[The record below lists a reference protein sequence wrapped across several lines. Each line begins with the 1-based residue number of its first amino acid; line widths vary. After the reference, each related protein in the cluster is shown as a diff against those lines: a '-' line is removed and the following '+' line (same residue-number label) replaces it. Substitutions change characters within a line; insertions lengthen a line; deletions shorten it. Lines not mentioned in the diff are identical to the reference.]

1 MKFYSVIYNAI
12 EDVEASM
19 KGMLKPIYEE
29 VALGSA
35 EIRQVFRS
43 SRFGNI
49 AGSIVRSGIIKRGT
63 KARLVRDGVVVANEL
78 SIESLRREKDD
89 VTEGERRRSASALKS
104 ATGLIRSEVG
114 KALGIRLTPTI
125 SFQLDSLPTTA
136 RSIEDA
142 LAQAQVRDAAI
153 ARAAEGASYAGDANP
168 YRTKDED
175 EDAATS
181 DSAASA
187 ESSESADSAESSESA
202 ASSDSAESAASP
214 EEAVHEQDVFADEQ
228 DGGIDNRQIAALQ
241 AQAMA
246 EAAQADAQGRSSH
259 DQL

>member
-1 MKFYSVIYNAI
+1 MADPARARRVADRIHKTVAQVLERRIKDPRLGFVTITDVRVTGDLQQATVFYTVY
-12 EDVEASM
+12 
-19 KGMLKPIYEE
+19 G
-29 VALGSA
+29 
-35 EIRQVFRS
+35 
-43 SRFGNI
+43 
-49 AGSIVRSGIIKRGT
+49 
-63 KARLVRDGVVVANEL
+63 
-78 SIESLRREKDD
+78 
-89 VTEGERRRSASALKS
+89 TEGERRRSASALKS

-142 LAQAQVRDAAI
+142 LAQAQARDAAI

-168 YRTKDED
+168 YRTKDEG
-175 EDAATS
+175 EQGAS
-181 DSAASA
+181 GESAESSASA
-187 ESSESADSAESSESA
+187 ESSESADSAESSASA
-202 ASSDSAESAASP
+202 ASAASP
-214 EEAVHEQDVFADEQ
+214 EEAEHEQDVFADEQ
-228 DGGIDNRQIAALQ
+228 DGGVDNRQIAALQ

>member
-1 MKFYSVIYNAI
+1 MADPARARRVADRIHKTVAQVLERRIKDPRLGFVTITDVRVTGDLQQATVFYTVY
-12 EDVEASM
+12 
-19 KGMLKPIYEE
+19 G
-29 VALGSA
+29 
-35 EIRQVFRS
+35 
-43 SRFGNI
+43 
-49 AGSIVRSGIIKRGT
+49 
-63 KARLVRDGVVVANEL
+63 
-78 SIESLRREKDD
+78 
-89 VTEGERRRSASALKS
+89 TEGERRRSASALKS

-142 LAQAQVRDAAI
+142 LAQAQARDAAI

-175 EDAATS
+175 EDAASS
-181 DSAASA
+181 DSGESAASA
-187 ESSESADSAESSESA
+187 ESSESA
-202 ASSDSAESAASP
+202 DSAESAASP

-228 DGGIDNRQIAALQ
+228 EGGVDNRQIAALQ

>member
-1 MKFYSVIYNAI
+1 MADPARARRVADRIHKTVAQVLERRIKDPRLGFVTITDVRVTGDLQQATVFYTVY
-12 EDVEASM
+12 
-19 KGMLKPIYEE
+19 G
-29 VALGSA
+29 
-35 EIRQVFRS
+35 
-43 SRFGNI
+43 
-49 AGSIVRSGIIKRGT
+49 
-63 KARLVRDGVVVANEL
+63 
-78 SIESLRREKDD
+78 
-89 VTEGERRRSASALKS
+89 TEGERRRSASALKS

-142 LAQAQVRDAAI
+142 LAQAQARDAAI

-175 EDAATS
+175 EDAASS
-181 DSAASA
+181 DSG
-187 ESSESADSAESSESA
+187 ESA
-202 ASSDSAESAASP
+202 DSAESAASP

-228 DGGIDNRQIAALQ
+228 EGGVDNRQIAALQ

>member
-1 MKFYSVIYNAI
+1 MADPARARRVADRIHKTVAQVLERRIKDPRLGFVTITDVRVTGDLQQATVFYTVY
-12 EDVEASM
+12 
-19 KGMLKPIYEE
+19 G
-29 VALGSA
+29 
-35 EIRQVFRS
+35 
-43 SRFGNI
+43 
-49 AGSIVRSGIIKRGT
+49 
-63 KARLVRDGVVVANEL
+63 
-78 SIESLRREKDD
+78 
-89 VTEGERRRSASALKS
+89 TEGERRRSASALKS

-142 LAQAQVRDAAI
+142 LAQAQARDAAI
-153 ARAAEGASYAGDANP
+153 ARTAEGASYAGDANP

-175 EDAATS
+175 EDEDAASS

-187 ESSESADSAESSESA
+187 ESSESAA
-202 ASSDSAESAASP
+202 SAESAASP

-228 DGGIDNRQIAALQ
+228 DGGVDNRQIAALQ

>member
-1 MKFYSVIYNAI
+1 MADPARARRVADRIHKTMAQVLERRIKDPRLGFVTITDVRVTGDLQQATVFYTVY
-12 EDVEASM
+12 
-19 KGMLKPIYEE
+19 G
-29 VALGSA
+29 
-35 EIRQVFRS
+35 
-43 SRFGNI
+43 
-49 AGSIVRSGIIKRGT
+49 
-63 KARLVRDGVVVANEL
+63 
-78 SIESLRREKDD
+78 
-89 VTEGERRRSASALKS
+89 TEGERRRSASALKS

-142 LAQAQVRDAAI
+142 LAQAQARDAAI

-175 EDAATS
+175 EDEDAASS

-187 ESSESADSAESSESA
+187 ESSESAA
-202 ASSDSAESAASP
+202 SAESAASP
-214 EEAVHEQDVFADEQ
+214 EEAMHEQDVFADEQ
-228 DGGIDNRQIAALQ
+228 EGGVDNRQIAALQ

-246 EAAQADAQGRSSH
+246 EAAQADAESRSSH

>member
-1 MKFYSVIYNAI
+1 MADPARARRVADRIHKTVAQVLERRIKDPRLGFVTITDVRVTGDLQQATVFYTVY
-12 EDVEASM
+12 
-19 KGMLKPIYEE
+19 G
-29 VALGSA
+29 
-35 EIRQVFRS
+35 
-43 SRFGNI
+43 
-49 AGSIVRSGIIKRGT
+49 
-63 KARLVRDGVVVANEL
+63 
-78 SIESLRREKDD
+78 
-89 VTEGERRRSASALKS
+89 TEGERRRSASALKS

-142 LAQAQVRDAAI
+142 LAQAQARDAAI

-181 DSAASA
+181 DNGESAASA
-187 ESSESADSAESSESA
+187 ESGESA
-202 ASSDSAESAASP
+202 DSAESAASP
-214 EEAVHEQDVFADEQ
+214 EEAEHEQDVFADEQ
-228 DGGIDNRQIAALQ
+228 EGGVDNRQIAALQ

>member
-1 MKFYSVIYNAI
+1 MADPARARRVADRIHKTVAQVLERRIKDPRLGFVTITDVRVTGDLQQATVFYTVY
-12 EDVEASM
+12 
-19 KGMLKPIYEE
+19 G
-29 VALGSA
+29 
-35 EIRQVFRS
+35 
-43 SRFGNI
+43 
-49 AGSIVRSGIIKRGT
+49 
-63 KARLVRDGVVVANEL
+63 
-78 SIESLRREKDD
+78 
-89 VTEGERRRSASALKS
+89 TEGERRRSASALKS

-142 LAQAQVRDAAI
+142 LAQAQARDAAI

-175 EDAATS
+175 EDAASS
-181 DSAASA
+181 DSGESAASA
-187 ESSESADSAESSESA
+187 ESGESA
-202 ASSDSAESAASP
+202 DSAESAASP

-228 DGGIDNRQIAALQ
+228 EGGVDNRQIAALQ

>member
-1 MKFYSVIYNAI
+1 MADPARARRVADRIHKTVAQVLERRIKDPRLGFVTITDVRVTGDLQQATVFYTVY
-12 EDVEASM
+12 
-19 KGMLKPIYEE
+19 G
-29 VALGSA
+29 
-35 EIRQVFRS
+35 
-43 SRFGNI
+43 
-49 AGSIVRSGIIKRGT
+49 
-63 KARLVRDGVVVANEL
+63 
-78 SIESLRREKDD
+78 
-89 VTEGERRRSASALKS
+89 TEGERRRSASALKS

-142 LAQAQVRDAAI
+142 LAQAQARDAAI

-175 EDAATS
+175 EDAASS

-187 ESSESADSAESSESA
+187 ETSESA
-202 ASSDSAESAASP
+202 DSAESAASP
-214 EEAVHEQDVFADEQ
+214 EEAMHEQDVFADEQ
-228 DGGIDNRQIAALQ
+228 EGGVDNRQIAALQ

>member
-1 MKFYSVIYNAI
+1 MADPARARRVADRIHKTVAQVLERRIKDPRLGFVTITDVRVTGDLQQATVFYTVY
-12 EDVEASM
+12 
-19 KGMLKPIYEE
+19 G
-29 VALGSA
+29 
-35 EIRQVFRS
+35 
-43 SRFGNI
+43 
-49 AGSIVRSGIIKRGT
+49 
-63 KARLVRDGVVVANEL
+63 
-78 SIESLRREKDD
+78 
-89 VTEGERRRSASALKS
+89 TEGERRRSASALKS

-142 LAQAQVRDAAI
+142 LAQAQARDAAI

-175 EDAATS
+175 EQGAS
-181 DSAASA
+181 GESAESSASA
-187 ESSESADSAESSESA
+187 ESSESADSAES
-202 ASSDSAESAASP
+202 AASP
-214 EEAVHEQDVFADEQ
+214 EEAEHEQDVFADEQ
-228 DGGIDNRQIAALQ
+228 DGGVDNRQIAALQ

>member
-1 MKFYSVIYNAI
+1 MADPARARRVADRIHKTVAQVLERRIKDPRLGFVTITDVRVTGDLQQATVFYTVY
-12 EDVEASM
+12 
-19 KGMLKPIYEE
+19 G
-29 VALGSA
+29 
-35 EIRQVFRS
+35 
-43 SRFGNI
+43 
-49 AGSIVRSGIIKRGT
+49 
-63 KARLVRDGVVVANEL
+63 
-78 SIESLRREKDD
+78 
-89 VTEGERRRSASALKS
+89 TEGERRRSASALKS

-125 SFQLDSLPTTA
+125 SFQLDSLPNTA

-142 LAQAQVRDAAI
+142 LAQAQARDAAI

-175 EDAATS
+175 EDATS
-181 DSAASA
+181 SD
-187 ESSESADSAESSESA
+187 SA
-202 ASSDSAESAASP
+202 ASSDSGESAESAESAASL

-228 DGGIDNRQIAALQ
+228 EGGVDNRQIAALQ

-246 EAAQADAQGRSSH
+246 EAAQADAESRSSH

>member
-1 MKFYSVIYNAI
+1 MADPARARRVADRIHKTVAQVLERRIKDPRLGFVTITDVRVTGDLQQATVFYTVY
-12 EDVEASM
+12 
-19 KGMLKPIYEE
+19 G
-29 VALGSA
+29 
-35 EIRQVFRS
+35 
-43 SRFGNI
+43 
-49 AGSIVRSGIIKRGT
+49 
-63 KARLVRDGVVVANEL
+63 
-78 SIESLRREKDD
+78 
-89 VTEGERRRSASALKS
+89 TEGERRRSASALKS

-142 LAQAQVRDAAI
+142 LAQAQARDAAI

-187 ESSESADSAESSESA
+187 ESSESAA
-202 ASSDSAESAASP
+202 SAESAASP

-228 DGGIDNRQIAALQ
+228 DGGVDNRQIAALQ

>member
-1 MKFYSVIYNAI
+1 MADPARARRVADRIHKTVAQVLERRIKDPRLGFVTITDVRVTGDLQQATVFYTVY
-12 EDVEASM
+12 
-19 KGMLKPIYEE
+19 G
-29 VALGSA
+29 
-35 EIRQVFRS
+35 
-43 SRFGNI
+43 
-49 AGSIVRSGIIKRGT
+49 
-63 KARLVRDGVVVANEL
+63 
-78 SIESLRREKDD
+78 
-89 VTEGERRRSASALKS
+89 TEGERRRSASALKS

-142 LAQAQVRDAAI
+142 LAQAQARDAAI

-175 EDAATS
+175 EDAASS
-181 DSAASA
+181 DSAT
-187 ESSESADSAESSESA
+187 SAESSESA
-202 ASSDSAESAASP
+202 ASAESAASP
-214 EEAVHEQDVFADEQ
+214 EEAEHEQDVFADEQ
-228 DGGIDNRQIAALQ
+228 DGGVDNRQIAALQ

>member
-1 MKFYSVIYNAI
+1 MAAPSRARRVADRIHKTVAQVLERRIKDPRLGFVTITDVRVTGDLQQATVFYTVY
-12 EDVEASM
+12 
-19 KGMLKPIYEE
+19 G
-29 VALGSA
+29 
-35 EIRQVFRS
+35 
-43 SRFGNI
+43 
-49 AGSIVRSGIIKRGT
+49 
-63 KARLVRDGVVVANEL
+63 
-78 SIESLRREKDD
+78 
-89 VTEGERRRSASALKS
+89 TEGERRRSASALKS

-142 LAQAQVRDAAI
+142 LAQAQARDAAI

-175 EDAATS
+175 EQGAS
-181 DSAASA
+181 D
-187 ESSESADSAESSESA
+187 
-202 ASSDSAESAASP
+202 ESAASP
-214 EEAVHEQDVFADEQ
+214 EEAEHEQDVFADEQ
-228 DGGIDNRQIAALQ
+228 DGGVDNRQIAALQ

>member
-1 MKFYSVIYNAI
+1 MADPARARRVADRIHKTVAQVLERRIKDPRLGFVTITDVRVTGDLQQATVFYTVY
-12 EDVEASM
+12 
-19 KGMLKPIYEE
+19 G
-29 VALGSA
+29 
-35 EIRQVFRS
+35 
-43 SRFGNI
+43 
-49 AGSIVRSGIIKRGT
+49 
-63 KARLVRDGVVVANEL
+63 
-78 SIESLRREKDD
+78 
-89 VTEGERRRSASALKS
+89 TEGERRRSASALKS

-142 LAQAQVRDAAI
+142 LAQAQARDAAI

-168 YRTKDED
+168 YRTNDED
-175 EDAATS
+175 EDAASS

-187 ESSESADSAESSESA
+187 ESSESAA
-202 ASSDSAESAASP
+202 SAESAASP
-214 EEAVHEQDVFADEQ
+214 EEAEHEQDVFADEQ
-228 DGGIDNRQIAALQ
+228 DGGVDNRQIAALQ

>member
-1 MKFYSVIYNAI
+1 MADPARARRVADRIHKTVAQVLERRIKDPRLGFVTITDVRVTGDLQQATVFYTVY
-12 EDVEASM
+12 
-19 KGMLKPIYEE
+19 G
-29 VALGSA
+29 
-35 EIRQVFRS
+35 
-43 SRFGNI
+43 
-49 AGSIVRSGIIKRGT
+49 
-63 KARLVRDGVVVANEL
+63 
-78 SIESLRREKDD
+78 
-89 VTEGERRRSASALKS
+89 TEGERRRSASALKS

-142 LAQAQVRDAAI
+142 LAQAQARDAAI

-181 DSAASA
+181 DN
-187 ESSESADSAESSESA
+187 A
-202 ASSDSAESAASP
+202 ASSDSGESAESAASP

-228 DGGIDNRQIAALQ
+228 EGGVDNRQIAALQ

-246 EAAQADAQGRSSH
+246 EAAQADAEGRSSH

>member
-1 MKFYSVIYNAI
+1 MADPARARRVADRIHKTVAQVLERRIKDPRLGFVTITDVRVTGDLQQATVFYTVY
-12 EDVEASM
+12 
-19 KGMLKPIYEE
+19 G
-29 VALGSA
+29 
-35 EIRQVFRS
+35 
-43 SRFGNI
+43 
-49 AGSIVRSGIIKRGT
+49 
-63 KARLVRDGVVVANEL
+63 
-78 SIESLRREKDD
+78 
-89 VTEGERRRSASALKS
+89 TEGERRRSASALKS

-142 LAQAQVRDAAI
+142 LAQAQARDAAI

-175 EDAATS
+175 EDASS

-187 ESSESADSAESSESA
+187 ESSESA
-202 ASSDSAESAASP
+202 DSAESAASP

-228 DGGIDNRQIAALQ
+228 EGGVDNRQIAALQ

>member
-1 MKFYSVIYNAI
+1 MADPARARRVADRIHKTVAQVLERRIKDPRLGFVTITDVRVTGDLQQATVFYTVY
-12 EDVEASM
+12 
-19 KGMLKPIYEE
+19 G
-29 VALGSA
+29 
-35 EIRQVFRS
+35 
-43 SRFGNI
+43 
-49 AGSIVRSGIIKRGT
+49 
-63 KARLVRDGVVVANEL
+63 
-78 SIESLRREKDD
+78 
-89 VTEGERRRSASALKS
+89 TEGERRRSASALKS

-142 LAQAQVRDAAI
+142 LAQAQARDAAI

-175 EDAATS
+175 EDATSS
-181 DSAASA
+181 DSAAS
-187 ESSESADSAESSESA
+187 SDSGESA
-202 ASSDSAESAASP
+202 ASAESAESAASP

-228 DGGIDNRQIAALQ
+228 EGGVDNRQIAALQ

>member
-1 MKFYSVIYNAI
+1 MADPARARRVADRIHKTVAQVLERRIKDPRLGFVTITDVRVTGDLQQATVFYTVY
-12 EDVEASM
+12 
-19 KGMLKPIYEE
+19 G
-29 VALGSA
+29 
-35 EIRQVFRS
+35 
-43 SRFGNI
+43 
-49 AGSIVRSGIIKRGT
+49 
-63 KARLVRDGVVVANEL
+63 
-78 SIESLRREKDD
+78 
-89 VTEGERRRSASALKS
+89 TEGERRRSASALKS

-142 LAQAQVRDAAI
+142 LAQAQARDAAI

-175 EDAATS
+175 EDAASS
-181 DSAASA
+181 DSATSSA
-187 ESSESADSAESSESA
+187 SA

>member
-1 MKFYSVIYNAI
+1 MADPARARRVADRIHKTVAQVLERRIKDPRLGFVTITDVRVTGDLQQATVFYTVY
-12 EDVEASM
+12 
-19 KGMLKPIYEE
+19 G
-29 VALGSA
+29 
-35 EIRQVFRS
+35 
-43 SRFGNI
+43 
-49 AGSIVRSGIIKRGT
+49 
-63 KARLVRDGVVVANEL
+63 
-78 SIESLRREKDD
+78 
-89 VTEGERRRSASALKS
+89 TEGERRRSASALKS

-142 LAQAQVRDAAI
+142 LAQAQARDAAI

-181 DSAASA
+181 DNAASA
-187 ESSESADSAESSESA
+187 ESSESADSAES
-202 ASSDSAESAASP
+202 AASP
-214 EEAVHEQDVFADEQ
+214 EEAEHEQDVFADEQ
-228 DGGIDNRQIAALQ
+228 EGGVDNRQIAALQ

>member
-1 MKFYSVIYNAI
+1 MADPARARRVADRIHKTVAQVLERRIKDPRLGFVTITDVRVTGDLQQATVFYTVY
-12 EDVEASM
+12 
-19 KGMLKPIYEE
+19 G
-29 VALGSA
+29 
-35 EIRQVFRS
+35 
-43 SRFGNI
+43 
-49 AGSIVRSGIIKRGT
+49 
-63 KARLVRDGVVVANEL
+63 
-78 SIESLRREKDD
+78 
-89 VTEGERRRSASALKS
+89 TEGERRRSASALKS

-142 LAQAQVRDAAI
+142 LAQAQARDAAI

-181 DSAASA
+181 DNAASA
-187 ESSESADSAESSESA
+187 ESSESAA
-202 ASSDSAESAASP
+202 SAESAASP
-214 EEAVHEQDVFADEQ
+214 EEAEHVQDVFADEQ
-228 DGGIDNRQIAALQ
+228 DGGVDNRQIAALQ

>member
-1 MKFYSVIYNAI
+1 MADPARARRVADRIHKTVAQVLERRIKDPRLGFVTITDVRVTGDLQQATVFYTVY
-12 EDVEASM
+12 
-19 KGMLKPIYEE
+19 G
-29 VALGSA
+29 
-35 EIRQVFRS
+35 
-43 SRFGNI
+43 
-49 AGSIVRSGIIKRGT
+49 
-63 KARLVRDGVVVANEL
+63 
-78 SIESLRREKDD
+78 
-89 VTEGERRRSASALKS
+89 TEGERRRSASALKS

-142 LAQAQVRDAAI
+142 LAQAQARDAAI

-175 EDAATS
+175 EDATS
-181 DSAASA
+181 SA
-187 ESSESADSAESSESA
+187 SA
-202 ASSDSAESAASP
+202 ASSDSGESAESAASP

-228 DGGIDNRQIAALQ
+228 EGGVDNRQIAALQ

-246 EAAQADAQGRSSH
+246 EAAQADAEGRSSH

>member
-1 MKFYSVIYNAI
+1 MADPARARRVADRIHKTVAQVLERRIKDPRLGFVTITDVRVTGDLQQATVFYTVY
-12 EDVEASM
+12 
-19 KGMLKPIYEE
+19 
-29 VALGSA
+29 
-35 EIRQVFRS
+35 
-43 SRFGNI
+43 
-49 AGSIVRSGIIKRGT
+49 GT
-63 KARLVRDGVVVANEL
+63 K
-78 SIESLRREKDD
+78 
-89 VTEGERRRSASALKS
+89 GERRRSASALKS

-142 LAQAQVRDAAI
+142 LAQAQARDAAI

-175 EDAATS
+175 EDAASS
-181 DSAASA
+181 DSGESAASA
-187 ESSESADSAESSESA
+187 ESGESA
-202 ASSDSAESAASP
+202 DSAESAASP
-214 EEAVHEQDVFADEQ
+214 EEAEHEQDVFADEQ
-228 DGGIDNRQIAALQ
+228 EGGVDNRQIAALQ

>member
-1 MKFYSVIYNAI
+1 MADPARARRVADRIHKTVAQVLERRIKDPRLGFVTITDVRVTGDLQQATVFYTVY
-12 EDVEASM
+12 
-19 KGMLKPIYEE
+19 G
-29 VALGSA
+29 
-35 EIRQVFRS
+35 
-43 SRFGNI
+43 
-49 AGSIVRSGIIKRGT
+49 
-63 KARLVRDGVVVANEL
+63 
-78 SIESLRREKDD
+78 
-89 VTEGERRRSASALKS
+89 TEGERRRSASALKS

-114 KALGIRLTPTI
+114 KVLGIRLTPTI

-142 LAQAQVRDAAI
+142 LAQAQARDAAI

-175 EDAATS
+175 EDAASS
-181 DSAASA
+181 DSG
-187 ESSESADSAESSESA
+187 ESA
-202 ASSDSAESAASP
+202 DSAESAASP
-214 EEAVHEQDVFADEQ
+214 EEAEHEQDVFADEQ
-228 DGGIDNRQIAALQ
+228 EGGVDNRQIAALQ

>member
-1 MKFYSVIYNAI
+1 MADPARARRVADRIHKTVAQVLERRIKDPRLGFVTITDVRVTADLQQATVFYTVY
-12 EDVEASM
+12 
-19 KGMLKPIYEE
+19 G
-29 VALGSA
+29 
-35 EIRQVFRS
+35 
-43 SRFGNI
+43 
-49 AGSIVRSGIIKRGT
+49 
-63 KARLVRDGVVVANEL
+63 
-78 SIESLRREKDD
+78 
-89 VTEGERRRSASALKS
+89 TEGERRRSASALKS

-142 LAQAQVRDAAI
+142 LAQAQARDAAI

-175 EDAATS
+175 EDAASS
-181 DSAASA
+181 DSGESAASA
-187 ESSESADSAESSESA
+187 ESGESA
-202 ASSDSAESAASP
+202 DSAESAASP
-214 EEAVHEQDVFADEQ
+214 EEAEHEQDVFADEQ
-228 DGGIDNRQIAALQ
+228 EGGVDNRQIAALQ

>member
-1 MKFYSVIYNAI
+1 MADPARARRVADRIHKTVAQVLERRIKDPRLGFVTITDVRVTGDLQQATVFYTVY
-12 EDVEASM
+12 
-19 KGMLKPIYEE
+19 G
-29 VALGSA
+29 
-35 EIRQVFRS
+35 
-43 SRFGNI
+43 
-49 AGSIVRSGIIKRGT
+49 
-63 KARLVRDGVVVANEL
+63 
-78 SIESLRREKDD
+78 
-89 VTEGERRRSASALKS
+89 TEGERRRSASALKS

-125 SFQLDSLPTTA
+125 SFQLASLPTTA
-136 RSIEDA
+136 RSIENA
-142 LAQAQVRDAAI
+142 LAQAQARDAAI

-175 EDAATS
+175 EDEDAASS

-187 ESSESADSAESSESA
+187 ESSESAA
-202 ASSDSAESAASP
+202 SAESAASP

-228 DGGIDNRQIAALQ
+228 EGGVDNRQIAALQ

>member
-1 MKFYSVIYNAI
+1 MADPARARRVADRIHKTVAQVLERRIKDPRLGFVTITDVRVTGDLQQATVFYTVY
-12 EDVEASM
+12 
-19 KGMLKPIYEE
+19 G
-29 VALGSA
+29 
-35 EIRQVFRS
+35 
-43 SRFGNI
+43 
-49 AGSIVRSGIIKRGT
+49 
-63 KARLVRDGVVVANEL
+63 
-78 SIESLRREKDD
+78 
-89 VTEGERRRSASALKS
+89 TEGERRRSASALKS

-142 LAQAQVRDAAI
+142 LAQAQARDAAI

-175 EDAATS
+175 EDAASS
-181 DSAASA
+181 DSATSSA
-187 ESSESADSAESSESA
+187 SA

-214 EEAVHEQDVFADEQ
+214 EEAEHEQDVFADEQ
-228 DGGIDNRQIAALQ
+228 EGGVDNRQIAALQ

>member
-1 MKFYSVIYNAI
+1 MADPARARRVADRIHKTVAQVLERRIKDPRLGFVTITDVRVTGDLQQATVFYTVY
-12 EDVEASM
+12 
-19 KGMLKPIYEE
+19 G
-29 VALGSA
+29 
-35 EIRQVFRS
+35 
-43 SRFGNI
+43 
-49 AGSIVRSGIIKRGT
+49 
-63 KARLVRDGVVVANEL
+63 
-78 SIESLRREKDD
+78 
-89 VTEGERRRSASALKS
+89 TEGERRRSASALKS

-175 EDAATS
+175 EDATS
-181 DSAASA
+181 SDSAESAASA
-187 ESSESADSAESSESA
+187 ESGESA
-202 ASSDSAESAASP
+202 DSAESAASP
-214 EEAVHEQDVFADEQ
+214 EEAEHEQDVFADEQ
-228 DGGIDNRQIAALQ
+228 EGGVDNRQIAALQ

>member
-1 MKFYSVIYNAI
+1 MADPARARRVADRIHKTVAQVLERRIKDPRLGFVTITDVRVTGDLQQATVFYTVY
-12 EDVEASM
+12 
-19 KGMLKPIYEE
+19 G
-29 VALGSA
+29 
-35 EIRQVFRS
+35 
-43 SRFGNI
+43 
-49 AGSIVRSGIIKRGT
+49 
-63 KARLVRDGVVVANEL
+63 
-78 SIESLRREKDD
+78 
-89 VTEGERRRSASALKS
+89 TEGERRRSASALKS

-187 ESSESADSAESSESA
+187 ESSESA

-214 EEAVHEQDVFADEQ
+214 EEAEHEQDVFADEQ

>member
-1 MKFYSVIYNAI
+1 MADPARARRVADRIHKTVAQVLERRIKDPRLGFVTITDVRVTGDLQQATVFYTVY
-12 EDVEASM
+12 
-19 KGMLKPIYEE
+19 G
-29 VALGSA
+29 
-35 EIRQVFRS
+35 
-43 SRFGNI
+43 
-49 AGSIVRSGIIKRGT
+49 
-63 KARLVRDGVVVANEL
+63 
-78 SIESLRREKDD
+78 
-89 VTEGERRRSASALKS
+89 TEGERRRSASALKS

-142 LAQAQVRDAAI
+142 LAQAQARDAAI

-175 EDAATS
+175 EDEDAASS

-187 ESSESADSAESSESA
+187 ESGESA
-202 ASSDSAESAASP
+202 DSAESAASP

-228 DGGIDNRQIAALQ
+228 EGGVDNRQIAALQ

>member
-1 MKFYSVIYNAI
+1 MADPARARRVADRIHKTVAQVLERRIKDPRLGFVTITDVRVTGDLQQATVFYTVY
-12 EDVEASM
+12 
-19 KGMLKPIYEE
+19 G
-29 VALGSA
+29 
-35 EIRQVFRS
+35 
-43 SRFGNI
+43 
-49 AGSIVRSGIIKRGT
+49 
-63 KARLVRDGVVVANEL
+63 
-78 SIESLRREKDD
+78 
-89 VTEGERRRSASALKS
+89 TEGERRRSASALKS

-142 LAQAQVRDAAI
+142 LAQAQARDAAI

-181 DSAASA
+181 DNAASA
-187 ESSESADSAESSESA
+187 ESSESAA
-202 ASSDSAESAASP
+202 SAESAASP

-228 DGGIDNRQIAALQ
+228 EGGVDNRQIAALQ

>member
-1 MKFYSVIYNAI
+1 MADPARARRVADRIHKTVAQVLERRIKDPRLGFVTITDVRVTGDLQQATVFYTVY
-12 EDVEASM
+12 
-19 KGMLKPIYEE
+19 G
-29 VALGSA
+29 
-35 EIRQVFRS
+35 
-43 SRFGNI
+43 
-49 AGSIVRSGIIKRGT
+49 
-63 KARLVRDGVVVANEL
+63 
-78 SIESLRREKDD
+78 
-89 VTEGERRRSASALKS
+89 TEGERRRSASALKS

-175 EDAATS
+175 EDAAS
-181 DSAASA
+181 ESAASA
-187 ESSESADSAESSESA
+187 ESSESAA
-202 ASSDSAESAASP
+202 SAESAASP
-214 EEAVHEQDVFADEQ
+214 EEAEHEQDVFADEQ
-228 DGGIDNRQIAALQ
+228 DGGVDNRQIAALQ

>member
-1 MKFYSVIYNAI
+1 MADPARARRFADRVRKSVAQVLERRTKDRRLGCVTSADVRVTGGLQQATVFYTVY
-12 EDVEASM
+12 
-19 KGMLKPIYEE
+19 G
-29 VALGSA
+29 
-35 EIRQVFRS
+35 
-43 SRFGNI
+43 
-49 AGSIVRSGIIKRGT
+49 
-63 KARLVRDGVVVANEL
+63 
-78 SIESLRREKDD
+78 
-89 VTEGERRRSASALKS
+89 TEGERRRSASALKS

-187 ESSESADSAESSESA
+187 ESSESAA
-202 ASSDSAESAASP
+202 SAESAASP

-228 DGGIDNRQIAALQ
+228 DGGVDNRQIAALQ